1 MYINPVLVGVIG
13 TLLVETF
20 VLIIAAIIMNKRGK

>member
-20 VLIIAAIIMNKRGK
+20 LIIVYSFWKGK

>member
-13 TLLVETF
+13 TLFIEL
-20 VLIIAAIIMNKRGK
+20 AAIVGYSIWKYKR